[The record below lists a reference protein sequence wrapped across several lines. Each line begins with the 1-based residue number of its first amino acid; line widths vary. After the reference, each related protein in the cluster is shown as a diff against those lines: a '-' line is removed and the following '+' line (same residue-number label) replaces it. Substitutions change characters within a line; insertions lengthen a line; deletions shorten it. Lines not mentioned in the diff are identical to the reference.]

1 MVGASEF
8 PQIVGPA
15 YTYSTWPIDC
25 QESINFEPL
34 PIESKDSP
42 YKSMLIG
49 TPGIEHVRFSL
60 DDVVY
65 DHVPSGGDFPI
76 RGIYRCM
83 RGFGGEASP
92 ATIIVAGK
100 YVYEMK
106 QPVSGVSRLVK
117 IFEMPGS
124 EFINRVS
131 IADGGGESGSTY
143 PPKIV
148 IADGTYFNIID
159 MDDYRRSSTLP
170 IGSDPGDAP
179 CLPDFVTYLDARIY
193 SCGKAVDTGLKEQRV
208 YWSDINSPDVW
219 DASNF
224 ISAAVSN
231 DPLQCVKAVSTYLWL
246 IGTDS
251 FEIWQTSQSSGGVL
265 YSPIRKVI
273 GSADGVG
280 TSSGRS
286 VATISNRI
294 YFVGGGPTGHAR
306 IYEGEGTRVH
316 YISTDAMEQELSK
329 YNLEQSIG
337 FCYSDEG
344 RAYYCV
350 TFLDDDVTWVY
361 CHESKSWHKR
371 STRSSDNAAHM
382 WEAGCATYNWGHV
395 FVSSVAGNKVY
406 RLGSDI
412 YTDDGATIVRKR
424 VSPHIVT
431 GANFTL
437 HSSFTLD
444 IETGTALAYGQG
456 SEPQVMLQA
465 LDDGGRLKRGER
477 WISTGKQGNY
487 RKRVK
492 WYRLGQARDR
502 AYEIVVSDPV
512 RWCIYGARIEFDK
525 QKGGL

>member
-1 MVGASEF
+1 M
-8 PQIVGPA
+8 GPA

-42 YKSMLIG
+42 YKSMLVG
-49 TPGIEHVRFSL
+49 TPGIEHVTFSL
-60 DDVVY
+60 GGVEY
-65 DHVPSGGDFPI
+65 DHVPSGGDYPI
-76 RGIYRCM
+76 RGIHRCM
-83 RGFGGEASP
+83 RGFGGLQEA
-92 ATIIVAGK
+92 ATVIVAGK

-106 QPVSGVSRLVK
+106 RPEGGVSRLIK
-117 IFEMPGS
+117 IMDMPGS
-124 EFINRVS
+124 EFSSRVS
-131 IADGGGESGSTY
+131 MADGGGESGSAY
-143 PPKIV
+143 PPKLV
-148 IADGTYFNIID
+148 IADGSLFVVIN
-159 MDDYRRSSTLP
+159 MDDSTYSVISS
-170 IGSDPGDAP
+170 DNAP
-179 CLPDFVTYLDARIY
+179 CKPDFVTFLDARIY
-193 SCGKAVDTGLKEQRV
+193 ACGRDVTTNLKEQRV
-208 YWSDINSPDVW
+208 YWSDINSPGSW
-219 DASNF
+219 DASDF

-251 FEIWQTSQSSGGVL
+251 FEIWQTAQSSGTL
-265 YSPIRKVI
+265 YTPIRKVM

-280 TSSGRS
+280 TASGLS

-306 IYEGEGTRVH
+306 IYEGEGTKVH

-329 YNLEQSIG
+329 YDLEKSIG

-350 TFLDDDVTWVY
+350 TFLEDDVTWVY

-371 STRSSDNAAHM
+371 STRSSDNTAHK
-382 WEAGCATYNWGHV
+382 WEAGFATYNWGHV
-395 FVSSVAGNKVY
+395 FVGSVGGNKVY

-412 YTDDGATIVRKR
+412 YTDDGTTIVRKR

-437 HSSFTLD
+437 HYSFTLD

-456 SEPQVMLQA
+456 SEPKVMLQA

-477 WISTGKQGNY
+477 WISSGRQGNY

-502 AYEIVVSDPV
+502 AYEIEVSDPV

>member
-1 MVGASEF
+1 MVGAAEF

-42 YKSMLIG
+42 YRSMLVG
-49 TPGIEHVRFSL
+49 TPGIEHVNFL
-60 DDVVY
+60 YEGVTY
-65 DHVPSGGDFPI
+65 DYVPSGGDYPI
-76 RGIYRCM
+76 RGIHRCM
-83 RGFGGEASP
+83 RGFGGEQEA
-92 ATIIVAGK
+92 ATVIVSGK
-100 YVYEMK
+100 YVYEMRE
-106 QPVSGVSRLVK
+106 PVDGVSELVK
-117 IFEMPGS
+117 IMDMPGS
-124 EFINRVS
+124 DFNSRVS
-131 IADGGGESGSTY
+131 MADGGGESGSAY
-143 PPKIV
+143 PPKLV
-148 IADGTYFNIID
+148 IADGNYFIVIN
-159 MDDYRRSSTLP
+159 MDDSTYTVIPQSS
-170 IGSDPGDAP
+170 AP
-179 CLPDFVTYLDARIY
+179 CMPDFVTFLDARIY
-193 SCGKAVDTGLKEQRV
+193 ACGKTVSTGLKEQHV
-208 YWSDINSPDVW
+208 YWSDINDPETW
-219 DASNF
+219 DASDF

-251 FEIWQTSQSSGGVL
+251 FEIWQTAQSSGTL
-265 YSPIRKVI
+265 YTPIRKVM

-306 IYEGEGTRVH
+306 IYEGEGTKVH

-329 YNLEQSIG
+329 YNLENSIG

-350 TFLDDDVTWVY
+350 TFLEDDVTWVY

-371 STRSSDNAAHM
+371 STRSADNTAHK
-382 WEAGCATYNWGHV
+382 WEAGCATYNWGKV
-395 FVSSVAGNKVY
+395 FVGSVGGNKVY

-502 AYEIVVSDPV
+502 AYEIEVSDPV